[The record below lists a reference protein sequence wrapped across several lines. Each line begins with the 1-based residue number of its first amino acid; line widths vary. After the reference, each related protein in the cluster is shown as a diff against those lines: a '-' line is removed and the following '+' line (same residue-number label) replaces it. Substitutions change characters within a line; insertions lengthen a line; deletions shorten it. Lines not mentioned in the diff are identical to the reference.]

1 MKNLSF
7 QDNRQLDAAEGW
19 LGLPDIGD
27 HYQLTCVHC
36 HKCFDD
42 STSEF
47 LLNCDEPHPASLL
60 RAAYS
65 QKQFT
70 VQNNQPGLFRYS
82 RWLPIRRIPST
93 LSLPAVFQSK
103 RLASQMGLEKLIIA
117 FSGYW
122 PERGAFME
130 TCSFKELVAYS
141 VCARIPEGLNRR
153 LVISSTGNTGR
164 AFLHVGSKQNIPMV
178 VVVPED
184 ALTKMWLTM
193 DKNPCVQLAV
203 LKGNVDYLD
212 AIEAGNAISSLEG
225 YYPEGG
231 VKNIARRDSLGTIV
245 LRVIEEFG
253 EIPEYYFQAVGSGT
267 GAIGA
272 WEMNL
277 RLIEDGRFGDRKM
290 KLQLVQ
296 NEPFAIMAEAWR
308 NRKLELPNLSV
319 ADAKQRIARLHSPVL
334 SNRKPAYSVVGGV
347 FDALTDS
354 GGDMYSVTNEEARK
368 AGHLFETIEG
378 CDLDPAAEVTLAG
391 LLKAKEMGKIQ
402 RSDLVLLNLT
412 GGGRKKIVKEGMV
425 RPVKPDMVITQGQIG
440 ETYLKHLFRG

>member
-1 MKNLSF
+1 VSRNAPCQQNL
-7 QDNRQLDAAEGW
+7 G
-19 LGLPDIGD
+19 GLSDIGN
-27 HYQLTCVHC
+27 HYRLTCVHC
-36 HKCFDD
+36 HKCFED
-42 STSEF
+42 SNSEL
-47 LLNCDEPHPASLL
+47 LLNCDEHHPPSLL
-60 RAAYS
+60 RADYA

-70 VQNNQPGLFRYS
+70 VQTSHPGLFRYS
-82 RWLPIRRIPST
+82 GWLPIRRILPT
-93 LSLPAVFQSK
+93 HSLPAVFQSK
-103 RLASQMGLEKLIIA
+103 RLASVTGLEKLIIA

-130 TCSFKELVAYS
+130 TCSFKELVAFS
-141 VCARIPEGLNRR
+141 VCARVPEGLNRR

-164 AFLHVGSKQNIPMV
+164 AFLHVGSKQKIPMV

-193 DKNPCVQLAV
+193 DKNPCVKLAV
-203 LKGNVDYLD
+203 LNGNVDYLD
-212 AIEAGNAISSLEG
+212 AIEAGNVISSMEG

-231 VKNIARRDSLGTIV
+231 ARNVSRRDSLGTVV

-253 EIPEYYFQAVGSGT
+253 QIPEHYFQAVGSGT

-296 NEPFAIMAEAWR
+296 NEPFAIMTEAWR
-308 NRKLELPNLSV
+308 NRKLELPTLSV
-319 ADAKQRIARLHSPVL
+319 ENAKQRIGRLHSSAL

-354 GGDMYSVTNEEARK
+354 GGNMYSVTNEEARK
-368 AGHLFETIEG
+368 AGYLFETIEG
-378 CDLDPAAEVTLAG
+378 CDLDPAAQVTLAG
-391 LLKAKEMGKIQ
+391 LLKATEMGRIN
-402 RSDLVLLNLT
+402 RSDIVLLNLT
-412 GGGRKKIVKEGMV
+412 GGGRKRIVKEGMV
-425 RPVKPDMVITQGQIG
+425 RPVKPDLVLH
-440 ETYLKHLFRG
+440 EAKK